1 MRRVD
6 ESRLCRDAGG
16 RLAAQLAGG
25 SWRTFKFRGRQ
36 ERAGQIKRISEA
48 LPDECSIYAFEEET
62 AMVCS
67 ECIRTGGPHTA
78 RHGEGRRE
86 ATLVTGKLVLCP
98 GTPLTDFL
106 AALEAAIRT
115 EPGVVIASTELH
127 TALGNAG
134 EAARHEKLM
143 GELATLS

>member
-1 MRRVD
+1 
-6 ESRLCRDAGG
+6 
-16 RLAAQLAGG
+16 
-25 SWRTFKFRGRQ
+25 
-36 ERAGQIKRISEA
+36 
-48 LPDECSIYAFEEET
+48 
-62 AMVCS
+62 
-67 ECIRTGGPHTA
+67 
-78 RHGEGRRE
+78 
-86 ATLVTGKLVLCP
+86 VTGKLVLCP